1 MITALIF
8 SAHFIFTLIV
18 FTKKWQDE
26 SVISGLLNIGL
37 IGILFS
43 VGWTI
48 TGFISQAI
56 MEPKGFGIFF
66 DRDTFSLTLLTAG
79 ELFFYK
85 MYFKDVFISKNEE
98 ITEAG
103 KEKQ

>member
-8 SAHFIFTLIV
+8 SIHLIFALII

-26 SVISGLLNIGL
+26 NITSALLNLGL

-48 TGFISQAI
+48 TGMFSQAV
-56 MEPKGFGIFF
+56 MGPKGLGIYF
-66 DRDTFSLTLLTAG
+66 DRDAFSLTLLIIA
-79 ELFFYK
+79 EYFFYK
-85 MYFKDVFISKNEE
+85 MYYGDLFI
-98 ITEAG
+98 EAE